1 MQMRCNHKIFSMSE
15 IPRDVWCKPAALAIQ
30 PDYTK
35 EECVAAV
42 ETGSEAHPRTGL

>member
-1 MQMRCNHKIFSMSE
+1 MRGASQLN
-15 IPRDVWCKPAALAIQ
+15 ALAIQ

-35 EECVAAV
+35 EECVADV